1 MLKKGDKNK
10 FGLGTLLVVLVAV
23 FGVSYYYTSV
33 RIPVKAELS
42 QLQKIASDYK
52 TKNGNFGIITL
63 KNVSDL
69 KNCFAGS
76 TFIKTPEATEVL
88 TGKDVENISCV
99 FSVASGTPTI
109 DG

>member
-1 MLKKGDKNK
+1 
-10 FGLGTLLVVLVAV
+10 
-23 FGVSYYYTSV
+23 
-33 RIPVKAELS
+33 
-42 QLQKIASDYK
+42 LQKIASDYK

-109 DG
+109 DGWSVTIVKGERAFCEDSTGVRRETPGLTTLPICNAE